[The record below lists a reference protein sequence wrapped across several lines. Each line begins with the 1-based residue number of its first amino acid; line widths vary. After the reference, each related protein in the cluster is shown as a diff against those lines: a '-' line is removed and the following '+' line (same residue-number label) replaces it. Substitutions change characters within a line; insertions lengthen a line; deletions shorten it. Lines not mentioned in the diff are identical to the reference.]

1 MSKQDNLTDFL
12 TDVADAIREKK
23 GTTEKINPQNF
34 SEEIRGIESVGGG
47 GGNAEIEYAD
57 ETIFGKDS
65 YKKVVIDE
73 GVVSIGDYSFY
84 NAKNVENV
92 TLPSTLESIGDR
104 CFAYSTIR
112 DINLNDNIKSIGTYA
127 FSRCPNLKRYVHPRG
142 IDTVPER
149 VCDYCTGLEYV
160 YFPNTVKTVNSY
172 AFFGNNS
179 KGIFIAEDVESWINI
194 EFKGPPGQM
203 SNPNSYIANCYF
215 GSVDSIV
222 EDISIESMSSGA
234 PLFCNFKNIKNVRF
248 SENLQSLLT
257 HSFNSSSVVSVELG
271 GCTSIK
277 SSVFY
282 NCDKLESIDISN
294 VTSIADRAFY
304 SCKKLK
310 VPIKFN
316 PAVVSIKT
324 YTFYNCIKVPY
335 FDFKEHTTVP
345 TLESTYAFLNTMGN
359 FVVPDALYDEWIAA
373 TNWSSIAGRIVKASE
388 FVEPTND

>member
-34 SEEIRGIESVGGG
+34 SDEIRSIEGGG
-47 GGNAEIEYAD
+47 GSGNAEIEYAD
-57 ETIFGKDS
+57 ETVFGKDS
-65 YKKVVIDE
+65 YKNVVIDE

-160 YFPNTVKTVNSY
+160 YFPNTVKTVNPY

-194 EFKGPPGQM
+194 EFKGPSGQM

-222 EDISIESMSSGA
+222 EDISIESMSFGV
-234 PLFCNFKNIKNVRF
+234 PLFRNFKNIKNVRF

-257 HSFNSSSVVSVELG
+257 HAFNSSSIVSVELG
-271 GCTSIK
+271 GCTSIG

-294 VTSIADRAFY
+294 VTNIADKAFY
-304 SCKKLK
+304 YCTKLK

-324 YTFYNCIKVPY
+324 YTFFNCIKVPY
-335 FDFKEHTTVP
+335 FDFREHTTVP
-345 TLESTYAFLNTMGN
+345 TLESTYTFLNTNGE
-359 FVVPDALYDEWIAA
+359 FVVPDSLYDEWIAA
-373 TNWSSIAGRIVKASE
+373 TNWSSLASRIVKASE
-388 FVEPTND
+388 YVEPIAE